1 LRRYV
6 YYRVRL
12 HDAAAAVAAV
22 RAMHARWSAAGVTCE
37 LLRRA
42 GQTDGVTLME
52 TYRDAPPATLAAIEA
67 EAHAAL
73 SPWLVG
79 ERHTEDFDLCA

>member
-52 TYRDAPPATLAAIEA
+52 TYRDAPPAAIEA
-67 EAHAAL
+67 EARAAL

-79 ERHTEDFDLCA
+79 ERHIEDFDLCA